1 MDFIN
6 YIKERYKD
14 ISTKNKIIKEYNES
28 IKCILEDMY
37 DTLNFRPCDVDE
49 MMELT
54 VKLKEL
60 QEKRYKRLK
69 ELE

>member
-6 YIKERYKD
+6 YIKGRYKD

-28 IKCILEDMY
+28 IKYILEDMY

>member
-1 MDFIN
+1 MN
-6 YIKERYKD
+6 LLQYIKDKYKD
-14 ISTKNKIIKEYNES
+14 ISNKNKIIKEYNTS